1 MITSRP
7 TPIIYADISTKP
19 EQVIFQLPQTTQI
32 IFDYLGMTFVANL
45 PKGWTTDL
53 GSIPAAARGI
63 VSNSGAV
70 GIAYVLHDAIYGTD
84 WPSMCP
90 AAHAFSRLDADTIL
104 YLKLKERGMGEIKSR
119 LVYWAVRAFGGGS
132 HWRHSA

>member
-1 MITSRP
+1 MIRSNP
-7 TPIIYADISTKP
+7 DPVLYADISTKP

-32 IFDYLGMTFVANL
+32 IFDYLGMTFAANL

-53 GSIPAAARGI
+53 GSVPSAASGI
-63 VSNSGAV
+63 ISNSGAV
-70 GIAYVLHDAIYGTD
+70 DIAYVLHDAIYGTD

-104 YLKLKERGMGEIKSR
+104 YLKLKERGMNEIKAR
-119 LVYWAVRAFGGGS
+119 VVYWAVRFFGGGS

>member
-1 MITSRP
+1 MIKTIP
-7 TPIIYADISTKP
+7 DPIVYADISTAP
-19 EQVIFQLPQTTQI
+19 EQILLRLEQTTQVC
-32 IFDYLGMTFVANL
+32 FDYLGRTFVAYL

-53 GSIPAAARGI
+53 GSVPAAARGI

-70 GIAYVLHDAIYGTD
+70 DVAYVLHDAIYGTD

-90 AAHAFSRLDADTIL
+90 QGHNFDRKDADTIL
-104 YLKLKERGMGEIKSR
+104 YLKLKEMGMSEWKAR
-119 LVYWAVRAFGGGS
+119 AVYWAVRLFGGGK